1 MLNELLE
8 RQRTEFEAWWEGETE
23 PTNSMHPCSTIRHED
38 ERDGPVGDYVM
49 FATWGAWEAWKE
61 QWKRAN
67 VQSEG
72 PAESRSRST
81 AMLEGKL

>member
-67 VQSEG
+67 AELRGRPLADG
-72 PAESRSRST
+72 PA
-81 AMLEGKL
+81 